1 MSGVRRVIDPDPD
14 GPELAPLRDP
24 LRPKLLLSS
33 WQGDRQLTAAAAL
46 DGERFVLSVTFVH
59 EAAVAAQGRSTGP
72 AWALVD
78 ELWRLVPT
86 AGGADATAGGAG
98 AAAGSADAVLEP
110 ADHDLADEEPLPAP
124 CVEFGDLLV
133 LCDVLRRDETELL
146 AVALDDLGLAD
157 VPRWV
162 RSAATSTT
170 GGVTVAVDPGGDRR
184 PLTIV
189 SALATA
195 DGWWRLAAHP
205 QEQISAAP
213 LSAAMLRDELLDAAV
228 VLTRPTGAGVRAV
241 TG

>member
-86 AGGADATAGGAG
+86 AG
-98 AAAGSADAVLEP
+98 SADAVPEP

-133 LCDVLRRDETELL
+133 LCDVLRRDETEVL

-205 QEQISAAP
+205 HEQISASP
-213 LSAAMLRDELLDAAV
+213 LSRAMLRDELLDAAV
-228 VLTRPTGAGVRAV
+228 VLTRPTGAGSRAV

>member
-86 AGGADATAGGAG
+86 AG
-98 AAAGSADAVLEP
+98 SADAVLEP

-133 LCDVLRRDETELL
+133 LCDMLRRDETEVL

-205 QEQISAAP
+205 HEQISAAP

-228 VLTRPTGAGVRAV
+228 VLTRPTGAGARAV